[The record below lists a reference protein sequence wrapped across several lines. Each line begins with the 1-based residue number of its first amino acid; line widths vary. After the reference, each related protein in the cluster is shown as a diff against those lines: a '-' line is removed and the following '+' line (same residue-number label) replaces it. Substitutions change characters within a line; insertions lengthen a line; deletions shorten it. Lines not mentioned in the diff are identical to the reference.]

1 MAIKNSTPLGYVK
14 LPSGDM
20 AIYPMNN
27 VFLNYTFELD
37 EHWEALRL
45 AVNLIIEV
53 YRQQKSDT
61 KLVPING
68 NIKVRTQFQQF
79 VPNPDKSKK
88 KKKPDTVSRDQDIK
102 ITEDDKG
109 STYVEFQIKS
119 NTEIPITVRSVVYFG
134 LGLGH
139 SGGKT
144 ANQIWL
150 LAEDVEVVLDG
161 ETITRYILT
170 NEANGKAHPEDSG
183 IMYVS
188 LSKLSKENTPA
199 GELASFLLG
208 LTTSPQN
215 DVVKKIADSFNAS
228 FKVFKEDKDV
238 VNVLT
243 IEERVRDNIWK
254 DAVAQGEAIGVAKGE
269 AIGMAKGEANAGTM
283 FANKF
288 AELKEKGL
296 DPMEIMRQMEV
307 LFATLPATN
316 TVKK

>member
-79 VPNPDKSKK
+79 VPNPDKS

-254 DAVAQGEAIGVAKGE
+254 DAVAQGEAKKEVE
-269 AIGMAKGEANAGTM
+269 MANT
-283 FANKF
+283 FTR
-288 AELKEKGL
+288 LKEKGL
-296 DPMEIMRQMEV
+296 SPVEIMREMELMFTTV
-307 LFATLPATN
+307 QVTN
-316 TVKK
+316 PSQK